1 MQSSSITLI
10 LVLCLM
16 GGVIAY
22 LADLLGRRL
31 GKKRLT
37 LGHMRPKHTAALLTT
52 SAGVLIPLVTI
63 GLMSLLFSDVREM
76 LFRTEAIKE
85 ELRRVE
91 GNMRVSE
98 KQLQQR
104 STEIAELEL
113 QQRRLR
119 NEGNRLKDTNAKTQK
134 QLGTTK
140 LELGGAQRQLASRT
154 VELRIITAKT
164 RSLNERVNTLLREV
178 KQNTAQ
184 LKIVVADAKAAQGQ
198 AKTNRDLA
206 NQAADNLRVIQTR
219 NIEIER
225 ENAVLEAESAELRK
239 DLDEQRKAADTISAE
254 LKAQIDAATLRL
266 ASLTS
271 AQEQLEANLAGLRAL
286 LVEQSGVARTQRLIY
301 SFGEELARWIID
313 PNSSRE
319 EASLGL
325 NSLLRTA
332 RVRAESRGAKA
343 SNDAPSAGLLS
354 TETSPA
360 SFQTDTI
367 LRSTTSQSEPM
378 VLQAVSIFNHFNGE
392 PVFVEVRVA
401 PNTVVY
407 RAGQVIAEARIDGA
421 LDERRILEAIG
432 AFIRDRVGPK
442 ALEDKMIPAF
452 GSDAPLGEVD
462 DQQIVSLMQIIRDYG
477 RSVRVQAVAA
487 GEIRRADRLRLE
499 FRLR

>member
-113 QQRRLR
+113 QQRRLQ

-140 LELGGAQRQLASRT
+140 RELGGAQRQLASRT
-154 VELRIITAKT
+154 VELRIISAKT
-164 RSLNERVNTLLREV
+164 RSLNERVNALLREV
-178 KQNTAQ
+178 KQNTEQ
-184 LKIVVADAKAAQGQ
+184 LKVVVADAKAAQGQ
-198 AKTNRDLA
+198 AKTNRELA
-206 NQAADNLRVIQTR
+206 NKAAETLREIQTR
-219 NIEIER
+219 NLEIER
-225 ENAVLEAESAELRK
+225 ENTKLSAETNNLKKELEELRETSDK
-239 DLDEQRKAADTISAE
+239 ISAN
-254 LKAQIDAATLRL
+254 LSAQIAAAEVDLATLIATR
-266 ASLTS
+266 
-271 AQEQLEANLAGLRAL
+271 EQLQANVANLESLLIAREGL
-286 LVEQSGVARTQRLIY
+286 ARTQRLIY
-301 SFGEELARWIID
+301 SFGEELARWIIE

-325 NSLLRTA
+325 SSLLRTA
-332 RVRAESRGAKA
+332 RVRAEARGAKA
-343 SNDAPSAGLLS
+343 YNDAPSAGLLS

-360 SFQTDTI
+360 TFQTDTI

-407 RAGQVIAEARIDGA
+407 RAGQVIAETRIDGA

>member
-113 QQRRLR
+113 QQRRLQ
-119 NEGNRLKDTNAKTQK
+119 NEGNRLKDTNDKTQK

-140 LELGGAQRQLASRT
+140 RELGGAQRQLASRT

-184 LKIVVADAKAAQGQ
+184 LKVVKADAIAAQGQ

-206 NQAADNLRVIQTR
+206 NKAADELRDIQTR

-225 ENAVLEAESAELRK
+225 KNVSLEAQTDELSKELEELRK
-239 DLDEQRKAADTISAE
+239 TSDEVSAGFTAQVEAAKADLAK
-254 LKAQIDAATLRL
+254 LKQD
-266 ASLTS
+266 
-271 AQEQLEANLAGLRAL
+271 QEQLVAGLQAL

-301 SFGEELARWIID
+301 SFGEELARWIIE

-325 NSLLRTA
+325 SSLLRTA

-343 SNDAPSAGLLS
+343 SRDAVSAGLLS

-360 SFQTDTI
+360 TFQTDTI

-407 RAGQVIAEARIDGA
+407 RAGQVIAETRIDGA

-462 DQQIVSLMQIIRDYG
+462 DEQIVSLMQLIRDYG